1 MKQILCGIRVLLA
14 LTLLTGLLY
23 PGIVT
28 GLCQLLF
35 PQQANGSLIE
45 RNGRLIGSALIGQ
58 NFNQPGY
65 FHPRPSSAGSQR
77 PAGSLGP
84 AGPQEYDA
92 SASSG
97 SNLGPT
103 SRKLVNRV
111 EMEIAAIRKENPAY
125 SGSIP
130 SDMVTAS
137 GSGLDPHISPAT
149 ALVQAARVAQARH
162 TTRKQVEQFI
172 QRFVEDP
179 DLGLLGEPRVS
190 VLQMNLALDR
200 EFPI

>member
-1 MKQILCGIRVLLA
+1 MNQILCGIRVLLA
-14 LTLLTGLLY
+14 LTLLTGFIY

-35 PQQANGSLIE
+35 PRQANGSLIE

-58 NFNQPGY
+58 DFGQPGY
-65 FHPRPSSAGSQR
+65 FHSRPSSAG
-77 PAGSLGP
+77 
-84 AGPQEYDA
+84 PQGYDA

-103 SRKLVNRV
+103 SKKLVDRV
-111 EMEIAAIRKENPAY
+111 ELEIAAIRKENPAY
-125 SGSIP
+125 SGPIP

-137 GSGLDPHISPAT
+137 GSGLDPHISPAA

-162 TTRKQVEQFI
+162 TTREQVKTFI
-172 QRFVEDP
+172 QRFIEGP

-200 EFPI
+200 EFPN

>member
-14 LTLLTGLLY
+14 LTLLTGMIY

-35 PQQANGSLIE
+35 PRQANGSLIE

-58 NFNQPGY
+58 DFSQPGY
-65 FHPRPSSAGSQR
+65 FHPRPSSAGSQ
-77 PAGSLGP
+77 GP
-84 AGPQEYDA
+84 AGPRGYDA

-103 SRKLVNRV
+103 SKKLVDRV
-111 EMEIAAIRKENPAY
+111 ELEIAAIRKENPDY
-125 SGSIP
+125 RGSIP

-137 GSGLDPHISPAT
+137 GSGLDPHISPAA

-162 TTRKQVEQFI
+162 TTRKQVEIFIQQFI
-172 QRFVEDP
+172 EEP